1 MRLRWRNRQ
10 KFKQQ
15 HFRTPID
22 HRSLSGHFRT
32 VDTATRIVN
41 NLVRHRAPVL
51 HCDAYDPWRKR
62 K

>member
-22 HRSLSGHFRT
+22 HRSLSGHFRSF
-32 VDTATRIVN
+32 DGPGKIAD
-41 NLVRHRAPVL
+41 NLCAVGL
-51 HCDAYDPWRKR
+51 SI
-62 K
+62 

>member
-22 HRSLSGHFRT
+22 HRSLSGHLGT
-32 VDTATRIVN
+32 LSTAAK
-41 NLVRHRAPVL
+41 LVVLVFYRAIR
-51 HCDAYDPWRKR
+51 AS
-62 K
+62 

>member
-22 HRSLSGHFRT
+22 HRSLSGHERS
-32 VDTATRIVN
+32 VSVN
-41 NLVRHRAPVL
+41 V
-51 HCDAYDPWRKR
+51 
-62 K
+62 

>member
-22 HRSLSGHFRT
+22 HRSLSGHEGTFDGR
-32 VDTATRIVN
+32 VKIDDNPRPSGRVGQ
-41 NLVRHRAPVL
+41 
-51 HCDAYDPWRKR
+51 
-62 K
+62 